1 MKNFCF
7 AILLMLNLSC
17 QTADKT
23 KKPDNLLSKDQMVA
37 ILSDIA
43 VLKSANDV
51 NSNRLSKFIETPFDY
66 VTEKYQ
72 VDSLTIAQNIEYYNF
87 QFNDNL
93 SIYKRVEENIKN
105 RKQKID
111 SINLIIDSLKRKKTN
126 TDAENVKEIKKK
138 STD

>member
-1 MKNFCF
+1 MKNLS
-7 AILLMLNLSC
+7 LLLFLMVILSC
-17 QTADKT
+17 QTTDKI
-23 KKPDNLLSKDQMVA
+23 KKPSNLLSKDQMVA

-51 NSNRLSKFIETPFDY
+51 NSNRLSKYIESPFDY

-93 SIYKRVEENIKN
+93 SIYKRIEENIKE

-111 SINLIIDSLKRKKTN
+111 SINIIIDSLKNSEKTN
-126 TDAENVKEIKKK
+126 ENKKVKVK
-138 STD
+138 SAD

>member
-1 MKNFCF
+1 MKNLCLF
-7 AILLMLNLSC
+7 ISLMLILSC
-17 QTADKT
+17 QTADKI
-23 KKPDNLLSKDQMVA
+23 KKPDKLLSKDQMVA

-51 NSNRLSKFIETPFDY
+51 NSNRLSKFIESPFDY
-66 VTEKYQ
+66 VTEKYK

-93 SIYKRVEENIKN
+93 SIYKRVEENIQN

-111 SINLIIDSLKRKKTN
+111 SINTIIDSLKRNTNEKKN
-126 TDAENVKEIKKK
+126 IKKK
-138 STD
+138 KKD

>member
-1 MKNFCF
+1 MKNLSLLLF
-7 AILLMLNLSC
+7 LMLILSC
-17 QTADKT
+17 QTTDKI
-23 KKPDNLLSKDQMVA
+23 KKPSNLLSKDQMVA

-51 NSNRLSKFIETPFDY
+51 NSNRLSMFFESPFDY

-72 VDSLTIAQNIEYYNF
+72 IDSLTIAQNIEYYNF

-93 SIYKRVEENIKN
+93 SIYKRIEENIKE

-111 SINLIIDSLKRKKTN
+111 SINIIIDSLKNSEKTN
-126 TDAENVKEIKKK
+126 ENKKVKVK
-138 STD
+138 SAD

>member
-1 MKNFCF
+1 
-7 AILLMLNLSC
+7 MLILSC
-17 QTADKT
+17 QTADKV
-23 KKPDNLLSKDQMVA
+23 KKPDNLLNKDQMVA

-51 NSNRLSKFIETPFDY
+51 NSNRLSKFIESPFDY

-93 SIYKRVEENIKN
+93 SIYKRVEENIQN

-111 SINLIIDSLKRKKTN
+111 SINIIIDSLRRNSIDKK
-126 TDAENVKEIKKK
+126 KMKKKKIKKR

>member
-1 MKNFCF
+1 
-7 AILLMLNLSC
+7 MLILSC
-17 QTADKT
+17 QTTDKI
-23 KKPDNLLSKDQMVA
+23 KKPSNLLSKDQMVA

-51 NSNRLSKFIETPFDY
+51 NNNRLSKYIESPFDY

-72 VDSLTIAQNIEYYNF
+72 IDSLTIAQNIEYYNF

-93 SIYKRVEENIKN
+93 SIYKRIEENIKE

-111 SINLIIDSLKRKKTN
+111 SINIIIDSLKNSEKTN
-126 TDAENVKEIKKK
+126 ENKKVKVK
-138 STD
+138 SAD

>member
-1 MKNFCF
+1 MKNLSLLLF
-7 AILLMLNLSC
+7 LMLILSC
-17 QTADKT
+17 QTTDKI
-23 KKPDNLLSKDQMVA
+23 KKPDNLLTKDQMVA

-51 NSNRLSKFIETPFDY
+51 NSNRLSKYIESPFDY

-72 VDSLTIAQNIEYYNF
+72 IDSLTIAQNIEYYNF

-93 SIYKRVEENIKN
+93 SIYKRIEENIKE

-111 SINLIIDSLKRKKTN
+111 SINIIIDSLKNSEKTN
-126 TDAENVKEIKKK
+126 ENKKVKVK
-138 STD
+138 SAD

>member
-1 MKNFCF
+1 MKNLSLLLF
-7 AILLMLNLSC
+7 LMLILSC
-17 QTADKT
+17 QTTDKI
-23 KKPDNLLSKDQMVA
+23 KKPDNLLTKDQMVA

-51 NSNRLSKFIETPFDY
+51 NSNRLSKYIESPFDY

-93 SIYKRVEENIKN
+93 SIYKRIEENIKE

-111 SINLIIDSLKRKKTN
+111 SINIIIDSLKNSEKTN
-126 TDAENVKEIKKK
+126 ENKKVKVK
-138 STD
+138 SAD

>member
-1 MKNFCF
+1 MKNLSLLLF
-7 AILLMLNLSC
+7 LMLILSC
-17 QTADKT
+17 QTTDKI
-23 KKPDNLLSKDQMVA
+23 KKPSNLLSKDQMVA

-51 NSNRLSKFIETPFDY
+51 NNNRLSKYIESPFDY

-72 VDSLTIAQNIEYYNF
+72 IDSLTIAQNIEYYNF

-93 SIYKRVEENIKN
+93 SIYKRIEENIKE

-111 SINLIIDSLKRKKTN
+111 SINIIIDSLKNSEKTN
-126 TDAENVKEIKKK
+126 ENKKVKVK
-138 STD
+138 SAD